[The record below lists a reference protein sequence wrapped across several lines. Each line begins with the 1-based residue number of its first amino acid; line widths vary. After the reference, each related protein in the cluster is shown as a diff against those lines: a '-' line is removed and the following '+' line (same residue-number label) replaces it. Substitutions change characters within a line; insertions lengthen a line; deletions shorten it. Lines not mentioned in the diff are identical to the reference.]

1 MLKIT
6 VISVGGMKESYFA
19 EAIAE
24 YEKRAGAYA
33 EMKNINLKE
42 APLAATRAGDIAAA
56 LDAEGE
62 QILKHLPPRACKIA
76 LCVEGKRY
84 TSPGLSELI
93 ERAASEGRSDIC
105 FVIGSSY
112 GLSDKVKEASDVRLS
127 MSDLTF
133 PHQLASVML
142 MEAIYRALD
151 TARGGKY
158 HK

>member
-62 QILKHLPPRACKIA
+62 QILKHLPLTVAYANKP
-76 LCVEGKRY
+76 V
-84 TSPGLSELI
+84 SLI
-93 ERAASEGRSDIC
+93 WGMIW
-105 FVIGSSY
+105 G
-112 GLSDKVKEASDVRLS
+112 
-127 MSDLTF
+127 TF
-133 PHQLASVML
+133 IFG
-142 MEAIYRALD
+142 E
-151 TARGGKY
+151 
-158 HK
+158 

>member
-24 YEKRAGAYA
+24 YEKRASAYA

-76 LCVEGKRY
+76 LCVEGKQ
-84 TSPGLSELI
+84 LSSEELGALI
-93 ERAASEGRSDIC
+93 GEVKRTAGELC
-105 FVIGSSY
+105 FVIGSSH
-112 GLSDKVKEASDVRLS
+112 GLAPAVKQRAELRLS
-127 MSDLTF
+127 MSRMTF
-133 PHQLASVML
+133 PHQLARLML
-142 MEAIYRALD
+142 LEQIYRAL
-151 TARGGKY
+151 TILQGGKY

>member
-24 YEKRAGAYA
+24 YEKRASAYA
-33 EMKNINLKE
+33 ELKNINLKE

-76 LCVEGKRY
+76 LCVEGKQ
-84 TSPGLSELI
+84 LS
-93 ERAASEGRSDIC
+93 SEA
-105 FVIGSSY
+105 
-112 GLSDKVKEASDVRLS
+112 L
-127 MSDLTF
+127 
-133 PHQLASVML
+133 
-142 MEAIYRALD
+142 YRALSID
-151 TARGGKY
+151 AGGKY